1 MPTLIVA
8 LAYGGAVTA
17 GIGFFGASALLIRN
31 ISKG

>member
-8 LAYGGAVTA
+8 LTYGGAVTC
-17 GIGFFGASALLIRN
+17 GIGFFGLSALMIRN

>member
-17 GIGFFGASALLIRN
+17 GVGFFGLSVLMIRN
-31 ISKG
+31 IAKG